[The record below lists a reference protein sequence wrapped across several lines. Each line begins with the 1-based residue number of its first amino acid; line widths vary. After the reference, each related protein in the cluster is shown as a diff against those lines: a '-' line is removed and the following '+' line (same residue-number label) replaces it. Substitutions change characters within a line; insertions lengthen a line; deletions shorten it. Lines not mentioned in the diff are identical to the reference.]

1 MPYSLTK
8 VKANAYADDTSLIHS
23 DEKLDDVIEVINS
36 ELENLKEQL
45 HDNKLSLNIEKT
57 ISIIVG
63 LHKKYVNK

>member
-1 MPYSLTK
+1 M
-8 VKANAYADDTSLIHS
+8 
-23 DEKLDDVIEVINS
+23 INS

-63 LHKKYVNK
+63 TKSMQTNENAEKPFPNVTIDGDLANNKVN